1 MGDAV
6 DGNRTIR
13 EGTIPVPGGK
23 VWYRIVNPEAPG
35 IPLLA
40 LHGGP
45 GATHDYL
52 EPLETLA
59 DRRPVVLY
67 DQLGGGNSDRPE
79 DRSLWTLER
88 FVEELATVR
97 RSLGLL
103 RVCLLGQSWGA
114 MLAVDYLLSRRPEGV
129 ACLIL
134 SGPCLSASRWAA
146 DQRRYLSLLPE
157 QTQADIAECEDA
169 EDFSSPRYLDAMM
182 AFYRRHLCRMEP
194 WPECLNRTFE
204 RMGRGVYE
212 HMWGPSEF
220 TIRGSLKRFEGA
232 ERLGELRLP
241 ALFTCGRFDEA
252 APATTAFYH
261 RMLPGSELAVLEEAS
276 HNHHLEKT
284 GEYLALVRGLLDR
297 VDPPLIRGQRL
308 RPRPPL
314 P

>member
-6 DGNRTIR
+6 DGNRTVG
-13 EGTIPVPGGK
+13 EGTIPVRAGRSA
-23 VWYRIVNPEAPG
+23 YRIVNPEAPG

-45 GATHDYL
+45 GATHDYP

-67 DQLGGGNSDRPE
+67 DQLGGGNSDRPRPVAV
-79 DRSLWTLER
+79 DARAFR
-88 FVEELATVR
+88 GGAR
-97 RSLGLL
+97 DGARSLGL

-232 ERLGELRLP
+232 ERLGELRRP